1 VQTHFEGKGFP
12 AVLDV
17 CRRALKEKRFP
28 AVFDVC
34 RRTLKEGSSW
44 SKSAGK
50 KANLTING
58 GAEGLLLQQ

>member
-1 VQTHFEGKGFP
+1 VQTHFEGK
-12 AVLDV
+12 
-17 CRRALKEKRFP
+17 RFP
-28 AVFDVC
+28 AALAIAASVTVGLDAGGA
-34 RRTLKEGSSW
+34 RISW